1 MKELFKCV
9 ELVYGLN
16 DRLGECLWVGIR
28 KETNKSGIVMG
39 GYCRPHTEEVDEVFY
54 KQLKEVSKPQ
64 TLVLMGDL
72 NLSGAQ
78 GQGSRN
84 RFLEGGR
91 DNLLT
96 QMLDGP
102 QGMTLS

>member
-1 MKELFKCV
+1 
-9 ELVYGLN
+9 
-16 DRLGECLWVGIR
+16 
-28 KETNKSGIVMG
+28 MG